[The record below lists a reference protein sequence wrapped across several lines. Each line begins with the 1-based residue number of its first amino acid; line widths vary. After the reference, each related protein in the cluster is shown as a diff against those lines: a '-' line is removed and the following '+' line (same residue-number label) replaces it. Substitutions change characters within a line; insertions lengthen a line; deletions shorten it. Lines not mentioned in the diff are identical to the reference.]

1 MDFKD
6 LEYFT
11 AIARC
16 GNITHAARQLYVSQ
30 PTLSKFLQKLEDEL
44 GLVLFQRTGRK
55 LELTYAGQRYLA
67 HAERLLSQKR
77 DLDTEMTDILRSDIG
92 VLRVGMPPFRCSFA
106 LPKVLPEFHSQFP
119 QVQFRIVEAP
129 SAALDQKLT
138 EGEIDLAFYMCFNRA
153 DGLSYRTLHRDR
165 MYAIFAK
172 GHLLEE
178 KAAAQ
183 GSFDWKWLEGET
195 LLLQN
200 RTQRQGQYI
209 LQEMQARGLH
219 ATEILESSNIRA
231 AAALAANGYGIAF
244 MTGELLQNLHLATA
258 FNAVPLRDCGL
269 SLEAVAAWRAGN
281 YLPRY
286 AQVFIELMER
296 AEFEEPFED
305 GKPAGTIVDE

>member
-16 GNITHAARQLYVSQ
+16 GNITHASRQLYVSQ
-30 PTLSKFLQKLEDEL
+30 PTLSKFLQKLEDDL

-67 HAERLLSQKR
+67 HAEKLLSQKR
-77 DLDTEMTDILRSDIG
+77 ELDAEMTDILRSDVG
-92 VLRVGMPPFRCSFA
+92 VLHVGMPPFRCSFA
-106 LPKVLPEFHSQFP
+106 LPKVLPEFRRQFP
-119 QVQFRIVEAP
+119 QVQFRILEAP
-129 SAALDQKLT
+129 SAALDQKLMD
-138 EGEIDLAFYMCFNRA
+138 GEIDLAFYMCFAHA
-153 DGLSYRTLHRDR
+153 DGLSYRTLHKDK
-165 MYAIFAK
+165 MYALFAK
-172 GHLLEE
+172 GHPLEE

-183 GSFDWKWLEGET
+183 GNFNWEWLAGET

-209 LQEMQARGLH
+209 LQEMQARGLR

-244 MTGELLQNLHLATA
+244 MTGELLQNLHLDTE
-258 FNAVPLRDCGL
+258 FNAVPLQSCTL
-269 SLEAVAAWRAGN
+269 PLEAVAAWRTGN

-286 AQVFIELMER
+286 AQVFIELMEQT
-296 AEFEEPFED
+296 EPEKD
-305 GKPAGTIVDE
+305 